1 MLNLLKVMA
10 LSFEKEKLVS
20 EMLGPK
26 DKNASMGLLKAL
38 LKRIDGLIKNN
49 DENINEEIAS
59 EIIIASMLY
68 ISAEAGESASEDNLN
83 TMVSNFLS
91 GAMLGFDIPE
101 GLE

>member
-20 EMLGPK
+20 EMLGTTDRNK
-26 DKNASMGLLKAL
+26 SRRLLKAL
-38 LKRIDGLIKNN
+38 LTRIDELIVRN
-49 DENINEEIAS
+49 DGNINEEIAS

-68 ISAEAGESASEDNLN
+68 ISAEAGESTSEDNLN
-83 TMVSNFLS
+83 TMVSNFLA
-91 GAMLGFDIPE
+91 GAMLGFHIPE